1 MKTKSVFALLLTL
14 LLCFGAELTKAPFQ
28 LCICPSE
35 VVTSE
40 STQSKILNVLKDLC
54 SDCGHTTNCC
64 FTHTDVPFISSI
76 TISQLNAPTTFALI
90 TTDNFVC
97 SFARSSTLA
106 QSGINKAPP
115 RTTTQ
120 TLVSLHQQL
129 LI

>member
-14 LLCFGAELTKAPFQ
+14 LICFGAEFTKAPFE

-35 VVTSE
+35 VVASE
-40 STQSKILNVLKDLC
+40 STQSKILNVVKDLC

-64 FTHTDVPFISSI
+64 FSHTDVPFISSI
-76 TISQLNAPTTFALI
+76 TLSQLNAPTAFALVS
-90 TTDNFVC
+90 TDNFVC
-97 SFARSSTLA
+97 TFACSTMLA
-106 QSGINKAPP
+106 QSGINKAPL
-115 RTTTQ
+115 RNTAQ